1 MNETIGFLGLGSL
14 GLPMAHNLLE
24 SGYPLA
30 VYNRTAAKADTLVAQ
45 GARLAASPTD
55 TLTPGGIV
63 VSVLWDSAAVESVI
77 TTDGFLERLGP
88 GGVHICMCTGSPEGA
103 RKLAALHAEHGST
116 YIDAPVFGR
125 PEAAAAR
132 KLWIPFAGSEAA
144 KERIRPV
151 LTALGAQSLYD
162 FGEEIG
168 AATMVKLVGNFL
180 LISAAQSMAEGFVTA
195 EKMGLDLKVL
205 VAMLTDSLFPAPI
218 YQTYGTRLAEKMPSF
233 ALSGIPAKDLGL
245 LQSVAARFD
254 IPTPLAQTIRER
266 LPTASS

>member
-1 MNETIGFLGLGSL
+1 MNETIGFIGLGSL

-24 SGYPLA
+24 SGYPVA
-30 VYNRTAAKADTLVAQ
+30 VYNRTPGKADTLVAA
-45 GARLAASPTD
+45 GARLASSAID

-77 TTDGFLERLGP
+77 TSEGFLERLGP
-88 GGVHICMCTGSPEGA
+88 GGVHVCMCTGSPEGA
-103 RKLAALHAEHGST
+103 RKLAALHAAQGST
-116 YIDAPVFGR
+116 YLDAPVFGR

-132 KLWIPFAGSEAA
+132 KLWMPFAGPEAA
-144 KERIRPV
+144 KARVRPV

-180 LISAAQSMAEGFVTA
+180 LISAAQSLAEGFATA
-195 EKMGLDLKVL
+195 EKMGVDLKAL
-205 VAMLTDSLFPAPI
+205 VAMLTTSLFPSPI

-245 LQSVAARFD
+245 LQAVAAQVNV
-254 IPTPLAQTIRER
+254 PTPLAQTIREA
-266 LPTASS
+266 LPKA

>member
-1 MNETIGFLGLGSL
+1 MNEPIGFIGLGSL

-30 VYNRTAAKADTLVAQ
+30 VFNRTPGKADTLVTQ
-45 GARLAASPTD
+45 GARLAASPAD

-63 VSVLWDSAAVESVI
+63 VTVLWDSAAVESVI
-77 TTDGFLERLGP
+77 TRDGFLERLGP
-88 GGVHICMCTGSPEGA
+88 GGVHICMCTGSPEEA
-103 RKLAALHAEHGST
+103 RKLAALHAAHGST
-116 YIDAPVFGR
+116 YLDAPVFGR

-132 KLWIPFAGSEAA
+132 KLWMPFAGPAAA

-168 AATMVKLVGNFL
+168 TATMVKLVGNFL
-180 LISAAQSMAEGFVTA
+180 LISAAQSMAEGFATA
-195 EKMGLDLKVL
+195 EKMGVDLKDL
-205 VAMLTDSLFPAPI
+205 LAMLTDSLFPAPI
-218 YQTYGTRLAEKMPSF
+218 YRTYGTRLVEKLPSF

-245 LQSVAARFD
+245 LQSVAAQFD
-254 IPTPLAQTIRER
+254 LPTPIAQTIRQR
-266 LPTASS
+266 LPTV